1 MKKGQSFQQMVLEQL
16 HMQKSKHQS
25 KPYTEM
31 NLNWFKD
38 LNVKPKTIKRLKENT
53 GEKLYDLEL
62 GKISW
67 L

>member
-1 MKKGQSFQQMVLEQL
+1 
-16 HMQKSKHQS
+16 MQKSKHQS

-53 GEKLYDLEL
+53 GENLYDLEL